1 MEWATGAPLGQ
12 FLYVTYN
19 ETNFVDMAKQ
29 YNYYGGAG
37 YNKKNSTKNAHPES
51 RPWFAVVSKMYQAKT
66 SGELSLIKQM
76 RAHYRSFFGD
86 SRWKFCLQLHVYMYY
101 NISFSGPGTC
111 DILLKL
117 VMAEPKSHSW
127 YGAPESVWINYK
139 SRAKGKGSVN

>member
-51 RPWFAVVSKMYQAKT
+51 RPWFAVVSKMYQAKP
-66 SGELSLIKQM
+66 SGELSFIKQM

-86 SRWKFCLQLHVYMYY
+86 SRWKFCLQLY
-101 NISFSGPGTC
+101 TC
-111 DILLKL
+111 ITIYHFQDQ
-117 VMAEPKSHSW
+117 EPVTFCLNWSW
-127 YGAPESVWINYK
+127 LNPKVTAGMEPLNLC
-139 SRAKGKGSVN
+139 G

>member
-51 RPWFAVVSKMYQAKT
+51 RPWFAVVSKMYQAKP
-66 SGELSLIKQM
+66 SGELFFIKQM

-127 YGAPESVWINYK
+127 YGAPQSVWINYK
-139 SRAKGKGSVN
+139 SKAKGKGSVN

>member
-66 SGELSLIKQM
+66 SGEHNFLNKTYESSLQ
-76 RAHYRSFFGD
+76 
-86 SRWKFCLQLHVYMYY
+86 KFLQ
-101 NISFSGPGTC
+101 G
-111 DILLKL
+111 
-117 VMAEPKSHSW
+117 
-127 YGAPESVWINYK
+127 
-139 SRAKGKGSVN
+139 